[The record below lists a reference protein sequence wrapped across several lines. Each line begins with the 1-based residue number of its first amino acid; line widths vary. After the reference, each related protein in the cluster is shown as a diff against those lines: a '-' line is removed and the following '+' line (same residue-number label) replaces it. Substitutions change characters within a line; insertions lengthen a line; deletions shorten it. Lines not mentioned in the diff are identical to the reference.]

1 MKDFETAL
9 RDLLV
14 TQVAAAERPVEL
26 LGGVR
31 LRAHQLR
38 ARRRTMALATT
49 VVIAVAL
56 VVIAVVPL
64 SLAALSRIGG
74 ADSGPSAPA
83 PARSGSSEP
92 ASLVTPP
99 GWSPVTYGD
108 LQVSVP
114 NSWAVRYASTG
125 CSVRAAGT
133 VYLDV
138 TLKSSASVKRDCHR
152 STNVVEL
159 IPPGAAKLSIP
170 PTATVAKVNG
180 IAVLREPDKDGL
192 LRYVALPLG
201 VEVAASGPQ
210 ARQVLDTLT
219 RSPLAVVLGP
229 GRRTPVPASWRWH
242 AFGGIRFAT
251 PAGWPTLHQK
261 VWGWCGSGVPD
272 QLVELNT
279 ARRDAIMSC
288 PDLAY
293 DAKRQAGQLGIQVGA
308 GPAAGKLTGP
318 TAISCSDSRGL
329 RICVQP
335 PYGDQVVLT
344 VSVRP
349 PGRSQP
355 TIVLIGLAGDGK
367 QSRAIFDSIQAAR
380 SR

>member
-9 RDLLV
+9 RDVLV
-14 TQVAAAERPVEL
+14 AQVAAAERPVEL

-38 ARRRTMALATT
+38 ARRRTTALATT

-114 NSWAVRYASTG
+114 NSWPVRYASTG
-125 CSVRAAGT
+125 CSVRAVGT

-138 TLKSSASVKRDCHR
+138 TLKSSVPVKRDCHK

-159 IPPGAAKLSIP
+159 IPSPGDAKMSIP
-170 PTATVAKVNG
+170 PTATVSKVNG

-192 LRYVALPLG
+192 LRYVAL
-201 VEVAASGPQ
+201 
-210 ARQVLDTLT
+210 
-219 RSPLAVVLGP
+219 
-229 GRRTPVPASWRWH
+229 RRTPVPASWRWH
-242 AFGGIRFAT
+242 AFGGIKFAT
-251 PAGWPTLHQK
+251 PAAWPTVHQTI
-261 VWGWCGSGVPD
+261 WGWCGSGVPD
-272 QLVELNT
+272 QLVDLNT
-279 ARRDAIMSC
+279 ARRDAIMNC
-288 PDLAY
+288 PAPVY
-293 DAKRQAGQLGIQVGA
+293 DAKLQAGQLGIQVGA

-335 PYGDQVVLT
+335 PYGVQAVLT
-344 VSVRP
+344 VSARP

-380 SR
+380 TR